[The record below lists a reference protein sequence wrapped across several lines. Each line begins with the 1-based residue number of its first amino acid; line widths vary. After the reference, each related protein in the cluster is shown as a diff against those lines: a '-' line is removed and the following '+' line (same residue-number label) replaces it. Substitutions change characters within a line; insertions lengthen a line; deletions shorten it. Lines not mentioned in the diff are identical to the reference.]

1 MTKGASSVCVV
12 WFGCRRALIAIL
24 AGTLDSAEEAAA
36 LHFTVDHRLVQSDMI
51 RLEVELDLLFCD
63 FSCLHPTN
71 QSSEMLGNLT
81 ILCTKYNPHLVEFF
95 FR

>member
-1 MTKGASSVCVV
+1 MTK
-12 WFGCRRALIAIL
+12 
-24 AGTLDSAEEAAA
+24 GTLDSAEEAAA

-81 ILCTKYNPHLVEFF
+81 ILCSFF
-95 FR
+95 VSLLRQQRTSWQQLLAC